1 MKNTNT
7 FREHPEDPLLTFQ
20 TVETQKLELMTFIV
34 TGFQLRVTLENI
46 LAMFFWQALGHNPDI
61 STNQNI

>member
-7 FREHPEDPLLTFQ
+7 LREHPKDPLLTFQ
-20 TVETQKLELMTFIV
+20 TVETQKLELIHCDLSIKSN
-34 TGFQLRVTLENI
+34 TGKHSCDVFL
-46 LAMFFWQALGHNPDI
+46 QALGHNPDI

>member
-7 FREHPEDPLLTFQ
+7 LREHPKDPLLTFQ

-46 LAMFFWQALGHNPDI
+46 LAMFFCRH
-61 STNQNI
+61 

>member
-7 FREHPEDPLLTFQ
+7 FREHPKDPLLTFQ

-34 TGFQLRVTLENI
+34 TFQLRVTLENI
-46 LAMFFWQALGHNPDI
+46 VFLQALGHNPDI

>member
-1 MKNTNT
+1 MKNTNI

-46 LAMFFWQALGHNPDI
+46 VFLQALGHNPDI